1 MGKFAGPSVLP
12 GGQVELP
19 TEAGTDSDF
28 AEFFDGQA
36 QDTTATDTTLE
47 QPSVAQGTPEASQET
62 VQDTYDLQTAALNQ
76 EQRARERVP
85 AIAEL
90 IGGSL
95 TEAAIK
101 EDDPFSAALGR
112 GDKVNGLLTQNTD
125 ANHLKAQLPTA
136 KRELLKQG
144 YNEAAFTYA
153 TPEGEVKTAANPAIK
168 GSQANIGASQV
179 LYDPR
184 VLDAGRFNE
193 AGYLEVDPEFSKI
206 MSLATENWLYTQAQG
221 TGAQVTPDAD
231 FGLETEA
238 NSAAPTLEVKKA
250 TGNQQLGK
258 DIYQAWKRQKA
269 ALEGKPTDE
278 YVDES
283 GQINPDTF
291 TFIGDMAK
299 EVYSQANPDI
309 LYRPE
314 SQADS
319 DQVVFQLT
327 PNGIAQME
335 ALDKSVKGLFGTQEV
350 APLNAISET
359 AQPVHEASTKVRQVT
374 TKVGDLKDW
383 SVVQESMKN
392 YHSVTYVNDAK
403 REAIAFQF
411 GILGLLNHG
420 QNNAYANMFD
430 IGSKRAQDIQ
440 GTKDKMVQEAEK
452 YRNDPVKYKALQQA
466 AALYNPKTIAARD
479 RAKLLNIFDGL
490 ASYSGKINHLTFAM
504 QGLTGR
510 THSQQTRYNPQA
522 HKAVR
527 FVVGGGNTFSWR
539 PDQGGVIDRNFKE
552 IMSALLLEDASG
564 NALKD
569 LTTTERLKAFDQQLA
584 SGQLDGLIK
593 MGKEIGTAV
602 AGFDA
607 AGAKA
612 DINRAVAAKT
622 PQETDAIKRDIKARY
637 GNDPLTEETKKYLA
651 KHKDEGPVF
660 AEALIDLARYAEAKK
675 NGTPMKSSIT
685 VEMDGKTHGPATNAA
700 LLGIDK
706 MAERTGL
713 LRTQDFT
720 LTDDIDSRTAMGDY
734 MLELAPSYSGT
745 LYPSEKHQAFN
756 NVMQLAVGD
765 RANFLKKSP
774 MTMGYGQDLGAL
786 KMHVE
791 TTVFNGENSAAIR
804 DELRK
809 NNITEKD
816 AVTFLHSMLVDSIF
830 NVMDKKVV
838 DTGRLLRANNLI
850 STMTNEVLYMDNAMG
865 FRSYAAAKQQQKDE
879 TQSAAYAFTEKGG
892 GRSAQFYR
900 SKPEGSAL
908 REYEAGSPKVP
919 GGYGHGRI
927 IPIAVQSYD
936 GNMISRTGSG
946 KSWERIDQTAKARG
960 AKPFVLPIFDAFKTD
975 LGSFDSV
982 RNESNKNWVDGLKN
996 HSYVTAIMDGW
1007 YKDTAKKF
1015 SEKMK
1020 NLDPNAVNELDLD
1033 SEWRGIY
1040 WLFQPDPFSTSGQM
1054 NLHSMIKK
1062 VMDVR
1067 AKNPGETVQDYQKHI
1082 GFEAG
1087 GVRAR
1092 IQKKMAA
1099 EGIPNQNITQLTNRQ
1114 IQQTVNI
1121 IAKELQI
1128 TNRNAKTVSKIQSDK
1143 NKLLSK
1149 YAAQG
1154 REARQVDIA

>member
-1 MGKFAGPSVLP
+1 MGKFAGPSVIP
-12 GGQVELP
+12 GAQVDLP
-19 TEAGTDSDF
+19 TEAGSGGDF

-36 QDTTATDTTLE
+36 QDTTATDTTLGGA
-47 QPSVAQGTPEASQET
+47 PAPQGSPEATTEVSED
-62 VQDTYDLQTAALNQ
+62 VYNLQSAALNQ

-112 GDKVNGLLTQNTD
+112 GDKVNNLLTQTTD

-144 YNEAAFTYA
+144 YTEAAFTSA
-153 TPEGEVKTAANPAIK
+153 TPEGEVKPATKPAIK

-206 MSLATENWLYTQAQG
+206 MSLATENWLHTQAQG
-221 TGAQVTPDAD
+221 IGADSRPEAD
-231 FGLETEA
+231 FGLESGAEA
-238 NSAAPTLEVKKA
+238 AGAPTLEVTKA
-250 TGNQQLGK
+250 TGNQQLGQ
-258 DIYQAWKRQKA
+258 DIYRAWKRQKA

-278 YVDES
+278 YVAEEKS
-283 GQINPDTF
+283 INPDTF

-299 EVYSQANPDI
+299 EVYADANPDI
-309 LYRPE
+309 LVRPLD
-314 SQADS
+314 QTG

-327 PNGIAQME
+327 PNGVAQLNTLE
-335 ALDKSVKGLFGTQEV
+335 KSIKGLFGTQEV
-350 APLNAISET
+350 APLNAVSET
-359 AQPVHEASTKVRQVT
+359 AQPVHESSTRVRQVT

-383 SVVQESMKN
+383 SKVQEAMKN
-392 YHSVTYVNDAK
+392 YHEVTYVNDPK

-411 GILGLLNHG
+411 GILGLLNHS
-420 QNNAYANMFD
+420 QDNAYANMFD
-430 IGSKRAQDIQ
+430 IGSKRAADIQ
-440 GTKDKMVQEAEK
+440 GTKDKMIQEAKLEQDPEK
-452 YRNDPVKYKALQQA
+452 QA
-466 AALYNPKTIAARD
+466 ALLQAANLYNPKDIAARD
-479 RAKLLNIFDGL
+479 RSKFFNILDGL

-527 FVVGGGNTFSWR
+527 FVVGGGNQYSWR
-539 PDQGGVIDRNFKE
+539 PDAGGVIDRNFRE
-552 IMSALLLEDASG
+552 ILSALLLKDDSG
-564 NALKD
+564 TEAKD
-569 LTTTERLKAFDQQLA
+569 LTTERRLDLFNKQLA

-602 AGFDA
+602 AAFDA
-607 AGAKA
+607 AGAKT
-612 DINRAVAAKT
+612 DINKALAAKT
-622 PQETDAIKRDIKARY
+622 PQETDAIKKEIKQKY
-637 GNDPLTEETKKYLA
+637 GNDPLTPDTKAYLA
-651 KHKDEGPVF
+651 KHGDEGPVF

-675 NGTPMKSSIT
+675 SGTPMKSTIT

-700 LLGIDK
+700 QLGVEK

-713 LRTQDFT
+713 LRSQDHT
-720 LTDDIDSRTAMGDY
+720 LTDDIDSRTAMGQY
-734 MLELAPSYSGT
+734 MVDMAPSYSGT

-756 NVMQLAVGD
+756 NILQLAVND

-774 MTMGYGQDLGAL
+774 MTMGYGQELGSL

-791 TTVFNGENSAAIR
+791 TTLYNGKSAPAIR
-804 DELRK
+804 DELKR
-809 NNITEKD
+809 NGIAEAD

-830 NVMDKKVV
+830 NVMDPKVV
-838 DTGRLLRANNLI
+838 AVSRLLRANNLI

-879 TQSAAYAFTEKGG
+879 TESASYSFSKSGA
-892 GRSAQFYR
+892 RSAQFYR
-900 SKPEGSAL
+900 SKAEGSAV
-908 REYEAGSPKVP
+908 RQYEQGGEAIP

-936 GNMISRTGSG
+936 GNMVSSTGSG
-946 KSWERIDQTAKARG
+946 KSWERITNTAKARG
-960 AKPFVLPIFDAFKTD
+960 AKPYVTPIFDAFKTD
-975 LGSFDSV
+975 LGSFDTV
-982 RNESNKNWVDGLKN
+982 REESNRNWVDGLKN

-1007 YKDTAKKF
+1007 YKETAKKF
-1015 SEKMK
+1015 SQKMK
-1020 NLDPNAVNELDLD
+1020 NLDPNALVDINPD
-1033 SEWRGIY
+1033 SEWRGIH
-1040 WLFQPDPFSTSGQM
+1040 WLFQKDPKSDSGKL
-1054 NLHSMIKK
+1054 NLQGMIKK
-1062 VMDVR
+1062 VMEVRPKNEGETIKAYQEFIGFNAGGIR
-1067 AKNPGETVQDYQKHI
+1067 AK
-1082 GFEAG
+1082 
-1087 GVRAR
+1087 
-1092 IQKKMAA
+1092 IQKQMSAK
-1099 EGIPNQNITQLTNRQ
+1099 GIPTENITQLTNRQ
-1114 IQQTVNI
+1114 IQETVNI
-1121 IAKELQI
+1121 IARELQI
-1128 TNRNAKTVSKIQSDK
+1128 TNRNAKTVSEITRDK

-1154 REARQVDIA
+1154 KEARQVDIA

>member
-76 EQRARERVP
+76 EQRARERIP

-112 GDKVNGLLTQNTD
+112 GDKVNSLLTQNTD
-125 ANHLKAQLPTA
+125 SNHLKAQLPTA

-153 TPEGEVKTAANPAIK
+153 TPEGEVKPAANPAIK

-221 TGAQVTPDAD
+221 IGTQATPDQD
-231 FGLETEA
+231 FGIETEQD
-238 NSAAPTLEVKKA
+238 SAAPTLEVTKA

-269 ALEGKPTDE
+269 FLEGKPTDE
-278 YVDES
+278 YIDES

-299 EVYSQANPDI
+299 EVYSEANPDI
-309 LYRPE
+309 LVRPE
-314 SQADS
+314 ELVGDQA
-319 DQVVFQLT
+319 VFQLT
-327 PNGIAQME
+327 PNGVAQLNTLE
-335 ALDKSVKGLFGTQEV
+335 KSVKGLFGTQEV
-350 APLNAISET
+350 APLNAVSET
-359 AQPVHEASTKVRQVT
+359 AQPVHEASTQVRQVT

-383 SVVQESMKN
+383 SQVQESMKN

-420 QNNAYANMFD
+420 QNNVYANMFD
-430 IGSKRAQDIQ
+430 IGSDRANDIQ
-440 GTKDKMVQEAEK
+440 GTKDKMIQEAKAEQ
-452 YRNDPVKYKALQQA
+452 DPVKQQA
-466 AALYNPKTIAARD
+466 LLQAANLYNPKDISARD

-490 ASYSGKINHLTFAM
+490 ASYSGKINHLTFSM

-552 IMSALLLEDASG
+552 IMAALLLEDANG

-612 DINRAVAAKT
+612 DINRAVAAKS
-622 PQETDAIKRDIKARY
+622 PQETDAIKRDIKAKY
-637 GNDPLTEETKKYLA
+637 GNDPLTTETQSYLA
-651 KHKDEGPVF
+651 KHGDEGPVF

-675 NGTPMKSSIT
+675 TGTPMKSSIT

-700 LLGIDK
+700 QLGVEK

-713 LRTQDFT
+713 LRSQDHT
-720 LTDDIDSRTAMGDY
+720 LTDDIDSRTAMGEY
-734 MLELAPSYSGT
+734 MVDMAPSYSGT

-756 NVMQLAVGD
+756 NIVNLAVGD

-774 MTMGYGQDLGAL
+774 MTMGYGQEIGSL
-786 KMHVE
+786 KMHVQ
-791 TTVFNGENSAAIR
+791 TTIFNGKNSQKIR
-804 DELRK
+804 DELKR
-809 NNITEKD
+809 NNITEDD

-830 NVMDKKVV
+830 NVMDPKVV
-838 DTGRLLRANNLI
+838 AVSRLLRANNLI

-865 FRSYAAAKQQQKDE
+865 FRSYAGAKQTQKDA
-879 TQSAAYAFTEKGG
+879 TKSAAYSFSDKGG

-900 SKPEGSAL
+900 SEAEGSAV
-908 REYEAGSPKVP
+908 RQYEPGGPAVP
-919 GGYGHGRI
+919 GGFGHGRI

-936 GNMISRTGSG
+936 GNMISKTGSG
-946 KSWERIDQTAKARG
+946 KSWEKIDQTAKARG

-982 RNESNKNWVDGLKN
+982 REESNNNWVDGLKN

-1007 YKDTAKKF
+1007 YKETGKKF
-1015 SEKMK
+1015 AQKMK
-1020 NLDPNAVNELDLD
+1020 NLDPNALVDIDPD
-1033 SEWRGIY
+1033 SEWRGIH
-1040 WLFQPDPFSTSGQM
+1040 WLFQVDPNSDSGKL
-1054 NLHSMIKK
+1054 NLQSMIKK

-1067 AKNPGETVQDYQKHI
+1067 PKKEGETIKDYQEFI
-1082 GFEAG
+1082 GFHAG
-1087 GVRAR
+1087 GVRNQ
-1092 IQKKMAA
+1092 IQKKMASK
-1099 EGIPNQNITQLTNRQ
+1099 GIPTENITQLTNRQ
-1114 IQQTVNI
+1114 IQETVNI
-1121 IAKELQI
+1121 IARELQI
-1128 TNRNAKTVSKIQSDK
+1128 TNRNAKTVSEITRDK
-1143 NKLLSK
+1143 NKLLAK